1 MKEILS
7 HQLDSVAAAWADA
20 DGSGHH
26 SATNGGSRSGE
37 TSTGGHSGNHS
48 LQSFLSQNSPYGS
61 GSSASGIWG
70 GPVSYAP
77 PGNGYSGNGTHG
89 YNANARHAGDN
100 H

>member
-1 MKEILS
+1 MEAGTIQSLMEAFVQVKPTPVAIAEITIYSLS
-7 HQLDSVAAAWADA
+7 FRK
-20 DGSGHH
+20 
-26 SATNGGSRSGE
+26 TP
-37 TSTGGHSGNHS
+37 
-48 LQSFLSQNSPYGS
+48 PYGS

-70 GPVSYAP
+70 PASYAP

>member
-7 HQLDSVAAAWADA
+7 HQLDTIAGAWADV
-20 DGSGHH
+20 DGSGRH

-37 TSTGGHSGNHS
+37 TNNGGNSGNHS

-70 GPVSYAP
+70 GADSYITS
-77 PGNGYSGNGTHG
+77 GNGYSGNGTHS